1 MQYAFLI
8 FFSFFPRNISIF
20 RDKSRIISKEFRATI
35 RHFLRR
41 YIIFSPS
48 LLFLFL
54 HARIKR
60 DGHNGREKRR
70 AVSNDSNTIITR
82 KMALSR
88 KGGEIT
94 IRAKNL
100 DNAITR
106 LTTLT
111 NQPVGKRVSFERPSK
126 RLQLIASHISIFRSF
141 CPRLAPTHKS
151 SLRRCT
157 KVMPANH
164 VRVHRAIYFSQ
175 SVATRKKTE
184 RERGENKIKH
194 RIPSFL
200 RLVVE
205 TNP

>member
-20 RDKSRIISKEFRATI
+20 PDKSRIISKEFRATI

-48 LLFLFL
+48 LPFLFL

-60 DGHNGREKRR
+60 DGREKRR

-111 NQPVGKRVSFERPSK
+111 NQPVGKRVSFERPSE

-175 SVATRKKTE
+175 SVATRKKNRE
-184 RERGENKIKH
+184 REREEKIK
-194 RIPSFL
+194 
-200 RLVVE
+200 
-205 TNP
+205 

>member
-1 MQYAFLI
+1 
-8 FFSFFPRNISIF
+8 
-20 RDKSRIISKEFRATI
+20 
-35 RHFLRR
+35 
-41 YIIFSPS
+41 
-48 LLFLFL
+48 
-54 HARIKR
+54 
-60 DGHNGREKRR
+60 
-70 AVSNDSNTIITR
+70 
-82 KMALSR
+82 MALSR

-111 NQPVGKRVSFERPSK
+111 NQPVGKRVSFERPSE

-151 SLRRCT
+151 SLLPT
-157 KVMPANH
+157 T
-164 VRVHRAIYFSQ
+164 VHESYAGEPRTRTPGYLFLAICGDQ
-175 SVATRKKTE
+175 KKKQRE

-205 TNP
+205 TNPWHGHATAPSSPSPAAWLNYIAYLKDKENSVIELIYRILARFTASLVGARPMCRPAGYTQPHLIPWFTLNTHVSRWDN